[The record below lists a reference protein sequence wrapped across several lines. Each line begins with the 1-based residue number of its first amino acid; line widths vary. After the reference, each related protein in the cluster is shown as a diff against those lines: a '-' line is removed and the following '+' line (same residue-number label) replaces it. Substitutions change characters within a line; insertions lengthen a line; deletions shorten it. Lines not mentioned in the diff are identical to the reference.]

1 MGKALLLICSGLVIL
16 FGLIQVDVQKRQGDM
31 IKRSA
36 TAANTAQARNMAH
49 EGVDIAIQ
57 KLESNPGFRN
67 NYQPWQVTLDHGTA
81 SVQFIDY
88 TTDDSLTYRQ
98 LILVSKS
105 GLDND
110 SAKVVTKIEK
120 IGGMPKVPSAMGFYT
135 DTVSFNANGSAFAI
149 NGNDTKID
157 GTAGYGK
164 SLSGITVTGSDA
176 QTTIT
181 DAMNS
186 NQQNKVTGSGNYTPN
201 ILYNSNLTNTSL
213 KNDVQKY
220 IAQADTTYYAGTYD
234 GTQFGTES
242 NPQITIVNGDITVGG
257 TSGGY
262 GIMIVENASKI
273 DVTGDFTFNGLIYMQ
288 GGMFQSKGNIYIY
301 GSLQF
306 GSTSSTKFSGAQVSG
321 NVHVNYSTQ
330 AFQKVENGM
339 PHKFSIRYVKLKS
352 YE

>member
-120 IGGMPKVPSAMGFYT
+120 NGGMPKVPSAMGFYT
-135 DTVSFNANGSAFAI
+135 STINFNANGSSFLI

-157 GTAGYGK
+157 GTAGYGNSK
-164 SLSGITVTGSDA
+164 SGITVNSTDA

-186 NQQNKVTGSGNYTPN
+186 NQENKVTGKGNYTPN
-201 ILYNSNLTNTSL
+201 ILYNSSLTNTAL
-213 KNDVQKY
+213 KNNISNYV
-220 IAQADTTYYAGTYD
+220 AEADTTYYAGSYT
-234 GTQFGTES
+234 GTQFGTAS
-242 NPQITIVNGDITVGG
+242 NPQITIIDGDMTVGG

-262 GIMIVENASKI
+262 GIMIVKNASSLKFGG
-273 DVTGDFTFNGLIYMQ
+273 TFTFHGLIYME
-288 GGMFQSKGNIYIY
+288 GGMLQGSGHIYLY

-306 GSTSSTKFSGAQVSG
+306 GASTSTNFSGATVNG
-321 NVHVNYSTQ
+321 DVHLNYSTQ
-330 AFQKVENGM
+330 AFQEVENGM
-339 PHKFSIRYVKLKS
+339 PKKFNIRYVKLKS